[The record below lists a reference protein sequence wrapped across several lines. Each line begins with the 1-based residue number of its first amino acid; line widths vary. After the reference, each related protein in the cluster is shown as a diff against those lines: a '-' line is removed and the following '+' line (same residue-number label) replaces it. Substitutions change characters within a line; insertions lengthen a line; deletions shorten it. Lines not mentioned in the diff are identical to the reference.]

1 MLGFFEALARPV
13 DSEIQEPQGVPAKG
27 SLRIS
32 GFSLVKECKLKKNAT
47 SPNKVLI
54 SAGRY
59 NASCAGLL
67 CSTTHDL
74 LNEVC

>member
-32 GFSLVKECKLKKNAT
+32 GFSLVKECKKKNAT

-59 NASCAGLL
+59 NAS
-67 CSTTHDL
+67 
-74 LNEVC
+74 